1 MSTKT
6 ATDTSFEQEVIQEKG
21 PVLVDFWAP
30 WCGPCKM
37 LGPILDE
44 LANEK
49 KGQLKV
55 VKVDVDQ
62 NTNIATTY
70 NVRTIPTMILFKDG
84 APVDTKIG
92 MLPKN
97 KLIEWVD
104 SAT

>member
-21 PVLVDFWAP
+21 LVLVDFWAP

-49 KGQLKV
+49 EGQLKV

-97 KLIEWVD
+97 KLVEWVN

>member
-49 KGQLKV
+49 EGQLKV

-104 SAT
+104 STT